1 VTEIPRTA
9 TEPDW
14 RGLLDG
20 WDRQQ
25 SGYIPQREHMFTLM
39 VDTVHTVLGDDPL
52 VLDLACGP
60 GAVSER
66 LLARLPRAR
75 SVAIDM
81 DPVLLAIGRGVF
93 DTLGGRLR
101 WVDQDLRDG
110 DWTKAVGD
118 QPFDAVLTTT
128 ALHWLSPENLAATY
142 RRIAAILRPG
152 GLMLNG
158 DRLRFDDRSRTCGKV
173 TDALTRIRDES
184 AFAQDGIDNWDDWW
198 RSVSLRPTMA
208 RLVEERE
215 RRFSHPDDEPRP
227 TFRRPTLAFH
237 LGALADA
244 GFCEMETIWQDLD
257 RRLLLAV
264 R

>member
-1 VTEIPRTA
+1 MTEIPRTA
-9 TEPDW
+9 TDPDW

-25 SGYIPQREHMFTLM
+25 TGYIPQREHMFTLM
-39 VDTVHTVLGDDPL
+39 VDIVHAVLGDDLL

-81 DPVLLAIGRGVF
+81 DPVLLAIGRGAF

-101 WVDQDLRDG
+101 WVDQDLRDP

-128 ALHWLSPENLAATY
+128 ALHWLSPEDLTATY

-158 DRLRFDDRSRTCGKV
+158 DRLRFDDRSRTCGEV

-184 AFAQDGIDNWDDWW
+184 ASAQDSIDNWDDWW

-208 RLVEERE
+208 RLVEERA
-215 RRFSHPDDEPRP
+215 RRFSHPDDESKP

-244 GFCEMETIWQDLD
+244 GFREMETMWQDLD